1 MTPLHVGWTFASLV
15 LALVLSA
22 TEARQL
28 FLARQV
34 QGNAIP
40 PATHLGAASPQ
51 QAYNQVGTPAPLPS
65 PPPPLATDNLAKKP
79 QRVACG
85 TIVSNLTSV
94 YLQNPHH
101 PRPTYSKL
109 ICELVIE
116 RADPSVSR
124 LVVRFKHLDLYRSN
138 MDGQCLHDRFG
149 VFTDLNAPMTP
160 ILCGNQTGK
169 SVSVPFLPAQGCL
182 IVSVITSDL
191 DHDRSWT
198 IEIEQEK

>member
-1 MTPLHVGWTFASLV
+1 MPPLHVGWTFASLV
-15 LALVLSA
+15 LALMLSVA
-22 TEARQL
+22 EARQL
-28 FLARQV
+28 FAARQV

-40 PATHLGAASPQ
+40 PATLLGAASPQ
-51 QAYNQVGTPAPLPS
+51 QAHNQVAAP
-65 PPPPLATDNLAKKP
+65 PPPPLATDNLAKTP

-85 TIVSNLTSV
+85 SIVSNLTSV

-101 PRPTYSKL
+101 PGPTYSKI

-124 LVVRFKHLDLYRSN
+124 LVIRFRHLDLYRSN

-149 VFTDLNAPMTP
+149 VYTDLNAPMTP

-169 SVSVPFLPAQGCL
+169 SISVPFLPARGCL